1 MFQKIGSVDGGI
13 VECGVGYGKSFLIL
27 AWLIGSSG
35 IRRSLWGFDSF
46 AGFPEPDKLDNSS
59 RHPKKGEWGRSS
71 VGLIKRLLA
80 GAGLEKD
87 GVTLIK
93 GFLDQSLPEYR
104 KSLAPISLLHLDVDL
119 YDSYK
124 VALENLWEAVSPGG
138 IVIFDE
144 YRHPKWP
151 GATIAIDDFFRD
163 KEQDIIEDKRSHR
176 HYVIKR

>member
-1 MFQKIGSVDGGI
+1 
-13 VECGVGYGKSFLIL
+13 LIQ
-27 AWLIGSSG
+27 
-35 IRRSLWGFDSF
+35 
-46 AGFPEPDKLDNSS
+46 
-59 RHPKKGEWGRSS
+59 
-71 VGLIKRLLA
+71 RLLA

-87 GVTLIK
+87 GISLII
-93 GFLDQSLPEYR
+93 GFLGQSLPEYR
-104 KSLAPISLLHLDVDL
+104 GLLAPISLLHLDVDL